1 MAEFSNKKINSFL
14 IRFYFLI
21 SVSLIQFVILFW
33 GYNKDFYDS
42 LIDSFIFSFILFL
55 IGFVIIFPIKYVA
68 LEKMKFSIFISNHLI
83 NAGII
88 SGIWTS
94 VSYFII
100 SKFFQLSSEYIL
112 FLKDSLFWRFFLG
125 IIFYFLVVSVYYLIS
140 FYDNLINKTK
150 REKELTLLIKEAEL
164 KSLRYQINPHFLF
177 NSFNSINYLIQSNP
191 SKASEML
198 ITLSDYFRDIF
209 SGDENDFATFR
220 DELENIKRYLAIEK
234 IRFEEKIRL
243 DFDIDNSAYDVKIPH
258 MILQPLFEN
267 IIKHAVHDA
276 IETVIINFHAKIYDN
291 FLIIELENNFEDST
305 TKKIGAG
312 IGLMNIKNRI
322 VNIYGSQE
330 LFNYKKEDNRFT
342 VTLKI
347 PIISNEKRN

>member
-1 MAEFSNKKINSFL
+1 MADFSYKKINSFL
-14 IRFYFLI
+14 IRFYLLI
-21 SVSLIQFVILFW
+21 IISLIHFAILFW
-33 GYNKDFYDS
+33 GYNKNFYDS
-42 LIDSFIFSFILFL
+42 LIDSFIFNIILFL
-55 IGFVIIFPIKYVA
+55 IGFVIIFPIKYVS

-112 FLKDSLFWRFFLG
+112 FLKDSFFWRFFLG
-125 IIFYFLVVSVYYLIS
+125 VIFYFLTVSVYYLIS
-140 FYDNLINKTK
+140 FYDNIINKTK

-198 ITLSDYFRDIF
+198 ITLADYFRDIF

-234 IRFEEKIRL
+234 IRFEEKIKL
-243 DFDIDNSAYDVKIPH
+243 DFEIDNSAYDVKIPH

-276 IETVIINFHAKIYDN
+276 IETVIINFHAKIHDN